1 MSPLFQG
8 AGGAR
13 GVFSK
18 TTVWKVWTAGAQDG
32 ITRIREG
39 TSQLETTP
47 QDALFKPAVLS
58 TEGTELRCVL
68 VMCKNK

>member
-32 ITRIREG
+32 ITRIHEG
-39 TSQLETTP
+39 TWQLETTL
-47 QDALFKPAVLS
+47 QDTPFKLAVLS
-58 TEGTELRCVL
+58 TEGTELTCVF